1 MGRTLVAEIQE
12 DPELELAGAL
22 EAPQSPFIGVDAGA
36 LAGGDPC
43 GVKITADIE
52 EALKNAD
59 CLIDF
64 TAAAVTRH
72 YAPIAA
78 AKGVSLVI
86 GSTGL
91 TDEDL
96 RMLRRLADDGARIVQ
111 SPNMSV
117 EIGRA
122 HV

>member
-1 MGRTLVAEIQE
+1 MIRTVVLGAAGRMGRTLVAEIQE

-64 TAAAVTRH
+64 TATIR
-72 YAPIAA
+72 APPSASLRSICRSSSVSPVEPMTSETPFAA
-78 AKGVSLVI
+78 AI
-86 GSTGL
+86 G
-91 TDEDL
+91 
-96 RMLRRLADDGARIVQ
+96 A
-111 SPNMSV
+111 
-117 EIGRA
+117 
-122 HV
+122 

>member
-1 MGRTLVAEIQE
+1 MIRTVVLGAAGRMGRTLVAEIQE

-64 TAAAVTRH
+64 TAGAF
-72 YAPIAA
+72 
-78 AKGVSLVI
+78 
-86 GSTGL
+86 
-91 TDEDL
+91 
-96 RMLRRLADDGARIVQ
+96 RRFRYRIRRQVW
-111 SPNMSV
+111 SPPFRRV
-117 EIGRA
+117 RRA
-122 HV
+122 G